1 MKNKYL
7 NKYLIS
13 VVVFLVDPKEQML
26 MIIVLQELFLGGTNF
41 VFYQFKQITNWLKV
55 ISIFT
60 CVSECVNMSSGEE
73 KFISTLKSKFELG
86 KTRNIYPRDNY
97 NNLLSKIKS
106 LKLAEKKST
115 GDYYNLNRYDIFIVG
130 GFERLITK
138 VKEHDESNFKIY
150 VFLEELYGIL
160 GRVYTQ

>member
-1 MKNKYL
+1 MCKH
-7 NKYLIS
+7 
-13 VVVFLVDPKEQML
+13 
-26 MIIVLQELFLGGTNF
+26 
-41 VFYQFKQITNWLKV
+41 
-55 ISIFT
+55 
-60 CVSECVNMSSGEE
+60 GEE
-73 KFISTLKSKFELG
+73 KLISTLKSKFESG

-160 GRVYTQ
+160 GRVYT

>member
-13 VVVFLVDPKEQML
+13 VVFLVGPKEQML
-26 MIIVLQELFLGGTNF
+26 MIIVMQELFLGGTNF

-73 KFISTLKSKFELG
+73 KFISTLKSKFESE
-86 KTRNIYPRDNY
+86 KTRNIYLRDNY

-106 LKLAEKKST
+106 LKSAEK
-115 GDYYNLNRYDIFIVG
+115 
-130 GFERLITK
+130 
-138 VKEHDESNFKIY
+138 
-150 VFLEELYGIL
+150 
-160 GRVYTQ
+160 